1 MQNLGT
7 ANMTI
12 GIAWV
17 GQRQRDA
24 REHLYIAAD
33 SRTRGAYVFDACPK
47 ILTLPRSDCAI
58 CFAGVTSE
66 TYPLMVQLAY
76 AIAAHEPAR
85 DRSMDISRL
94 KYHLL
99 RVFTD
104 LIRTVKDAVIPFTR
118 DNAQFIFAGY
128 SWMRKDFRIWTIH
141 YSEKEKGFL
150 AREAKSFHPRLP
162 KVTFIGDWAKP
173 LRSRIAKYLGQ
184 SKETNRLYLEPL
196 KDLSKLLATAKQT
209 DSIGGPPQLIRITQH
224 MNTRPLCVRW
234 QGQDTLLGRPLF
246 GYENT
251 DYWIVDPFTGKFNMP
266 RKFGHRLA
274 GDSEAHIVGE
284 SGAKNVL
291 K

>member
-1 MQNLGT
+1 
-7 ANMTI
+7 MTI

-17 GQRQRDA
+17 GQRRRDA

-58 CFAGVTSE
+58 CFAGDTSE

-85 DRSMDISRL
+85 DRSMDISRV
-94 KYHLL
+94 KDHLL

-104 LIRTVKDAVIPFTR
+104 LIRALKDAVTPITSS
-118 DNAQFIFAGY
+118 DAQFIFAGY
-128 SWMRKDFRIWTIH
+128 SWMRKEFRIWTI
-141 YSEKEKGFL
+141 YYAEREKAFFAK
-150 AREAKSFHPRLP
+150 EAKSFHPRLP
-162 KVTFIGDWAKP
+162 KVTFIGDWATT
-173 LRSRIAKYLGQ
+173 LRSRLAKNLAQ
-184 SKETNRLYLEPL
+184 SKETDRLYLEPL
-196 KDLSKLLATAKQT
+196 KHLSELLASAKKT
-209 DSIGGPPQLIRITQH
+209 DSVGGPPQLIRITQH

-234 QGQDTLLGRPLF
+234 QEQDTLLGRPLF

-266 RKFGHRLA
+266 RKFGHRP
-274 GDSEAHIVGE
+274 GGE
-284 SGAKNVL
+284 SHAPVSNESGTQDVVK
-291 K
+291 